1 MSVDFPRGWQIA
13 RSAPFDS
20 HDPACSFAR
29 TAGGMLC
36 DCAVLLSHPEY
47 LDDEMHGVPGSA
59 QTSSPLVYVRQIKPG
74 ATEGDEA

>member
-47 LDDEMHGVPGSA
+47 LDDEMHGVLRLRPPDQAGGH
-59 QTSSPLVYVRQIKPG
+59 RRR
-74 ATEGDEA
+74 